1 MVDEAT
7 KEMLY
12 KYFDMMKG
20 SLMLA
25 EDDEDRDAQRFY
37 QGAMMVVEDIKSIL
51 INEFDM
57 EGKED
62 EFIIVPDGEYGYSVC
77 STKDYRDLMIKNR
90 RDKLVAVGFE
100 TRFEAEKKIRETY
113 GYDVDI
119 LEYDNHRYLK

>member
-25 EDDEDRDAQRFY
+25 EDDEDDDAQRFY
-37 QGAMMVVEDIKSIL
+37 QGAVMVVEDIKSIL
-51 INEFDM
+51 INEYEM
-57 EGKED
+57 EGKDD

-77 STKDYRDLMIKNR
+77 KTEDYRDLMIHNR
-90 RDKLVAVGFE
+90 RDKLVAVGFN
-100 TRFEAEKKIRETY
+100 TRWEAENKIRETY
-113 GYDVDI
+113 GHDVDI
-119 LEYDNHRYLK
+119 IEYDNHRYLK